1 MALKKSSFRAPGA
14 AAAAAAG
21 DLDRDRRVPLRGEER
36 GDLDPLRVCFGEG
49 IF

>member
-14 AAAAAAG
+14 AAG
-21 DLDRDRRVPLRGEER
+21 DRRVPLRGEER
-36 GDLDPLRVCFGEG
+36 GDLDPLRVRFGEG